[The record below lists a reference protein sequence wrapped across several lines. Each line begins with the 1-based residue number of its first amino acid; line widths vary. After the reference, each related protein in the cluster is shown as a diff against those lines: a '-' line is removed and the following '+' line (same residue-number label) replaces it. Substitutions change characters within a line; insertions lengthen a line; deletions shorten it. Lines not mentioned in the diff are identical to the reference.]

1 MLSRDEQ
8 LELWWDS
15 LTAEQRST
23 VLDLAPDAD
32 PPGWI
37 VASLAATNVRLDED
51 PATESAED
59 FKSRLPQAIHDL
71 VARKRA
77 ER

>member
-1 MLSRDEQ
+1 MSRDEQ

-15 LTAEQRST
+15 LTDEQRAT
-23 VLDLAPDAD
+23 VLDLAPDAN

-37 VASLAATNVRLDED
+37 VASLAATNLRLDED
-51 PATESAED
+51 PTTDDAED

-71 VARKRA
+71 AARKRA